1 MPFLPVFG
9 NFQVLKILEAGKNF
23 YSLCIQLCLII
34 LNHFIAFGNCHGS
47 KIPKIGHFHLFLAFF
62 GYQKFWNPAETS
74 IAYVIQ
80 LCLMIRNHF
89 IAFCNCLGSKIPKI
103 CHFWPKKCFFG
114 GRGPKFRPK
123 MVYPFSTPFLGPM
136 CKKLELGFFFFFFE
150 AFFPSV
156 LLTDV

>member
-9 NFQVLKILEAGKNF
+9 NFQVLKILESGKNF

-103 CHFWPKKCFFG
+103 CHFWPKKVLFFG
-114 GRGPKFRPK
+114 RGAKISAKNCISFFYTLFRTHAQK
-123 MVYPFSTPFLGPM
+123 IGAGIFFL
-136 CKKLELGFFFFFFE
+136 LF
-150 AFFPSV
+150 
-156 LLTDV
+156 

>member
-9 NFQVLKILEAGKNF
+9 NFQVLKILESGKNF

-103 CHFWPKKCFFG
+103 CHFWPKKVLFFWKG
-114 GRGPKFRPK
+114 GQNFGQKLYILFLH
-123 MVYPFSTPFLGPM
+123 PFQDPCAKNWSWDFFSSFLKHFSLPY
-136 CKKLELGFFFFFFE
+136 F
-150 AFFPSV
+150 
-156 LLTDV
+156 